1 GLHVVAPDSP
11 QAFIFYKTTPRPA
24 IVTYD
29 SVNDRRDRQIDWLP
43 TYADSSM
50 VIVQGANGAQAA
62 PLDIGVDLKGMH
74 TLTPAAAFPYC
85 IRIRDT
91 VAPSID
97 RRVILFDDGTVKVQ
111 RNETYC
117 P

>member
-62 PLDIGVDLKGMH
+62 PLDIGFDINGMP
-74 TLTPAAAFPYC
+74 TITPAAAFPYC

-91 VAPSID
+91 VTPSID
-97 RRVILFDDGTVKVQ
+97 RRGLFFCDGRAKVSA
-111 RNETYC
+111 T
-117 P
+117 